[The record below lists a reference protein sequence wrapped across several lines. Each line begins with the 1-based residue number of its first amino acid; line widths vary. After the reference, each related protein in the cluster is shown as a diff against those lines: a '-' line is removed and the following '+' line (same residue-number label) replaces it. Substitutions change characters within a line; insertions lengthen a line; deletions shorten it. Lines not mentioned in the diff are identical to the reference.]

1 MSSAS
6 FAMVASAIGKL
17 MTNHGLSMPDGFLS
31 VISSN
36 KSKELNSS
44 KKFGILELMVAPWH

>member
-44 KKFGILELMVAPWH
+44 KKFGILELMVAP